1 MRAPEPIAGT
11 RIVASAEVL
20 NGMTLP
26 ESLGAL
32 RVATDE
38 LFVLGNFMLATT
50 EPTIIEAEAGFV
62 GGG

>member
-1 MRAPEPIAGT
+1 
-11 RIVASAEVL
+11 
-20 NGMTLP
+20 MTLP

-38 LFVLGNFMLATT
+38 LFVLGNMLATT